1 MEIVKYTKKGNGN
14 YQILFDN
21 GKKININEDVILK
34 YNLLYKK
41 EIDGNLLEEI
51 ITDNEKYN
59 IYDKCV
65 RYIGVRIRSINEIRE
80 YMERKNLDDETIEM
94 VIDKLIKNKLLND
107 EIFTKAF
114 IKDKLN
120 FTTMGPYRIELELKK
135 HKIDDRIIAKY
146 IAMIDKDMLD
156 IKINKQINKLIKS
169 GKGKSNLRNKIYNNL
184 LSLGYS
190 SEYIVSN
197 LNKYNF

>member
-14 YQILFDN
+14 YQILLDN
-21 GKKININEDVILK
+21 EKKININEDVILK

-51 ITDNEKYN
+51 ITENEKYN

-94 VIDKLIKNKLLND
+94 VVDKLIKNKLLDD

-135 HKIDDRIIAKY
+135 HKIDEKIIAKY
-146 IAMIDKDMLD
+146 MAMIDKDMLD

>member
-14 YQILFDN
+14 YQILLDN
-21 GKKININEDVILK
+21 EKKININEDVILK

-51 ITDNEKYN
+51 ITENEKYN

-80 YMERKNLDDETIEM
+80 YMERKNLDDETIEK
-94 VIDKLIKNKLLND
+94 VIDKLIKNKLLDD

-135 HKIDDRIIAKY
+135 HKIDEKIIAKY
-146 IAMIDKDMLD
+146 MAMIDKDMLD

>member
-1 MEIVKYTKKGNGN
+1 MEIVKYRKKGNGN

-51 ITDNEKYN
+51 ITENEKYN

-80 YMERKNLDDETIEM
+80 YMERKNLDDETIDM
-94 VIDKLIKNKLLND
+94 VIDKLIKNKLLDD

-146 IAMIDKDMLD
+146 IATIDKDMLD